1 MCIVPTLT
9 VKTPINEDTLAEYE
23 FTWYEGNCND
33 EQTKEQII
41 QNTIDAINSGANRI
55 LGSIFSDSQN
65 IKLNSDHFQVF
76 CGAKV
81 CVTTILKN
89 SKLVFK
95 MIFWF
100 HFDKLRYAHYRLSI
114 VSIIAMQSFKT
125 VAPIEKAGETLK
137 V

>member
-89 SKLVFK
+89 SKLWFLNVILEDLIRVIMRVAFE
-95 MIFWF
+95 IFGF
-100 HFDKLRYAHYRLSI
+100 VKLD
-114 VSIIAMQSFKT
+114 M
-125 VAPIEKAGETLK
+125 
-137 V
+137 

>member
-1 MCIVPTLT
+1 MFILNVCDMCIA
-9 VKTPINEDTLAEYE
+9 VKTPINSDTIAQYE

-41 QNTIDAINSGANRI
+41 QNTIDAINSGANGI

-81 CVTTILKN
+81 CVTTTHWPQIYDP
-89 SKLVFK
+89 V
-95 MIFWF
+95 
-100 HFDKLRYAHYRLSI
+100 
-114 VSIIAMQSFKT
+114 
-125 VAPIEKAGETLK
+125 
-137 V
+137 